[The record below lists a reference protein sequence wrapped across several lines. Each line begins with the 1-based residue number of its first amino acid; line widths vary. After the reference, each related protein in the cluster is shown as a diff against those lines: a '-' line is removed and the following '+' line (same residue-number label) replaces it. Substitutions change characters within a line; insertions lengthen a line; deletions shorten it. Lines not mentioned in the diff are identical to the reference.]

1 MTQTA
6 SAAASDSPPILRE
19 IITVAGQE
27 ILSLLFGLRSIVVV
41 VLYGGLVAAV
51 GTMFLLATAQLEQ
64 KLIAQQPALA
74 ALDRSAL
81 LREGL
86 KSDLFDKEVAP
97 VLEQFGGRRLVE
109 AVSDGRMPFL
119 LLVILALSSFALPGL
134 ALITGYDR
142 LSDDLHTRYARFVLQ
157 RVRRESWVLGRIAGQ
172 SAGLWGLVV
181 ITHVLL
187 VLLATAAADGFEAG
201 PVWRA
206 LPAIWLG
213 MALFLLAYV
222 AFVAL
227 FSALLTPPFA
237 VLAVGGM
244 ALMGLWMLKVAVPV
258 VGQVWM
264 GAWDIRLWLL
274 DPLALVVFAVHA
286 LVLMAGAVAV
296 LRARDV

>member
-6 SAAASDSPPILRE
+6 SAAASDAPPMLRE
-19 IITVAGQE
+19 IVTVAGQE
-27 ILSLLFGLRSIVVV
+27 LRSLLLGIRSILVV
-41 VLYGGLVAAV
+41 VLYGGWVAAV
-51 GTMFLLATAQLEQ
+51 GAMYLFATAQLEQ
-64 KLIAQQPALA
+64 KLIAEQPALA
-74 ALDRSAL
+74 TLDRSAL
-81 LREGL
+81 LREAL
-86 KSDLFDKEVAP
+86 KSERFDKEFAP
-97 VLEQFGGRRLVE
+97 QLEQFGGRRLVE
-109 AVSDGRMPFL
+109 AVSDGSMPFL
-119 LLVILALSSFALPGL
+119 LLVILVLSSFALPGL

-157 RVRRESWVLGRIAGQ
+157 RVRRESWVLGRIVGQ
-172 SAGLWGLVV
+172 WVGLWALVV

-187 VLLATAAADGFEAG
+187 VLVATVAADGFEAG

-237 VLAVGGM
+237 ALAVGGM
-244 ALMGLWMLKVAVPV
+244 ALMGLWLLKVIVPV

-264 GAWDIRLWLL
+264 GAWDLRLWLL
-274 DPLALVVFAVHA
+274 DPWALVVFAVHA
-286 LVLMAGAVAV
+286 LLLMGGAVAV